1 MGAGSDL
8 IASSLKELSAQAA
21 REWGV
26 PVPEVLQGRGDVAL
40 GDVVSGQGGVG
51 CGWGWGIEVVVST

>member
-8 IASSLKELSAQAA
+8 IPSSLKELSAQAA

-26 PVPEVLQGRGDVAL
+26 PVPEVLQSCGDVAL
-40 GDVVSGQGGVG
+40 GDVISGHGGV
-51 CGWGWGIEVVVST
+51 GWGWGF